1 MNYQPN
7 PYVKIQSLRTPAATA
22 PRKESTKIPAST
34 HMEDPM
40 LMVPVTIITVKED
53 TPINTEEVIEEE
65 MIAWPALRDFDAAA
79 ALWRLAAGDL
89 HIGLLK
95 RAELRL
101 TIKSL
106 DFIFKYSII
115 NLLK

>member
-7 PYVKIQSLRTPAATA
+7 PYVKIQSPRTPAATA
-22 PRKESTKIPAST
+22 PQKESTKIPAWT
-34 HMEDPM
+34 HTEDPM
-40 LMVPVTIITVKED
+40 PMAPVTIITVKD
-53 TPINTEEVIEEE
+53 GSTIDMGEVIREE
-65 MIAWPALRDFDAAA
+65 MIAWPALPGSAAAA

-89 HIGLLK
+89 DIGLL
-95 RAELRL
+95 RRVELQL